1 MPKPIVPTFK
11 IRQSH
16 TCIPVLAFGTGTQW
30 RIAKREGETK
40 GQFITKLVD
49 QLVTAIEEGFNHID
63 TAEYYLT
70 HQEVGEAIKKSRIPR
85 SNLFVTDKYNQGAW
99 TGLNCSGPI
108 QAAQKGLENLGINYF
123 DLYMLHRPD
132 ITKENAG
139 IDLREAWSQV
149 EDLYETGIAKAIGV
163 SNFPLETLKQLESY
177 CKYLP
182 MVHQVE
188 FNPYLQNQSPG
199 VVEWCQSRQIIV
211 EAYSPL
217 APLSRA
223 RPGPLDNI
231 LPDLTKKYGKSET
244 QIMLRW
250 VIDRGVVALTTS
262 SKIERIREI
271 LGTLDFKLEKS
282 DVDLIN
288 HVGSKKHF
296 QWCLPHFFDAYRR

>member
-1 MPKPIVPTFK
+1 MTKPIIPTFEIK
-11 IRQSH
+11 ESH
-16 TCIPVLAFGTGTQW
+16 TRIPVLGFGTGTQW

-40 GQFITKLVD
+40 GQFIEKLAD
-49 QLVTAIEEGFNHID
+49 QLATAIVLGFNHID

-70 HQEVGEAIKKSRIPR
+70 HEEVGEALKRSRIPR
-85 SNLFVTDKYNQGAW
+85 DKLFITDKYNQGAW

-108 QAAQKGLENLGINYF
+108 QAAQKGLEALGIKYF

-139 IDLREAWSQV
+139 IDLQEAWRQV
-149 EDLYETGIAKAIGV
+149 EELYEAGIAKAIGV
-163 SNFPLETLKQLESY
+163 SNFPLETLKQMESY
-177 CKYLP
+177 CRYLP

-199 VVEWCQSRQIIV
+199 VVEWCQNQQIVV

-223 RPGPLDNI
+223 RPGPLDDI
-231 LPDLTKKYGKSET
+231 LPGLVKKYDKTET
-244 QIMLRW
+244 QIVLRW

-262 SKIERIREI
+262 SKVERIREI
-271 LGTLDFKLEKS
+271 LETLDFELEKS
-282 DVDLIN
+282 DVELIN
-288 HVGSKKHF
+288 EVGSKKHF
-296 QWCLPHFFDAYRR
+296 QWCLPHFFDAYRS